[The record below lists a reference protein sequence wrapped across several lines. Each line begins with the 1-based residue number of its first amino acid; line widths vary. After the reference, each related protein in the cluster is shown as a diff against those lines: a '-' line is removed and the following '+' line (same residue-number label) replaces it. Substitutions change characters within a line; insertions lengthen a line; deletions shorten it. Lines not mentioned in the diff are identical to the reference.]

1 MPKMYEKKNQTIL
14 IHIACQDSLRAGL
27 EKQAFKVHFWANNTS
42 SRPLFQIPYKQLQY
56 WKVLEKII
64 SNHI

>member
-1 MPKMYEKKNQTIL
+1 MKKKTIL

-27 EKQAFKVHFWANNTS
+27 EKQAFKVHFRANNYTS

-56 WKVLEKII
+56 
-64 SNHI
+64 